1 MLLHE
6 KQDTIPN
13 CSVDNLMENPD
24 VWRYRARITVNHLAQ
39 VLNSREEKYQILHL
53 FFKEVSINFIL

>member
-6 KQDTIPN
+6 KQDTIAN